1 MLVLDCCSRA
11 YYSSTAC
18 STPVQYF
25 LLSTIFFTTYSTVC
39 SNTTVQ
45 RSTPTTVPHD
55 MYVLVTVHTVF
66 STFSSTACSYRSMC
80 TACSTYNSACSTYST
95 HRIFYLQRRQ
105 CVLLRVNALLTVY
118 STYQVHHVLV
128 IILEQNVFCHFY
140 RTTCSWPVGVC
151 LSGLQAVVGCNFSQQ
166 HAVGYEVR
174 YRAHQARNIRR
185 SEYLVPGRVLTLQG
199 KHASHVGTQ

>member
-25 LLSTIFFTTYSTVC
+25 LLSTIFFTT
-39 SNTTVQ
+39 VQ
-45 RSTPTTVPHD
+45 YVLIQQYNVLLQQQYR
-55 MYVLVTVHTVF
+55 MYGLVTVHTVF
-66 STFSSTACSYRSMC
+66 STFFQQYSMFLQKRSMC
-80 TACSTYNSACSTYST
+80 TACSTYDSACSTYST
-95 HRIFYLQRRQ
+95 NIIFYLQRRQ